1 VDGVDGTLQAHA
13 DTVQVPES
21 LRGTFPQIASLLK
34 DLSENAYDKRI
45 ANPSFV
51 PAIDNSSAVGQQYI
65 YERRAMDEDQY
76 MAKKGR
82 LRELCSDINKKI
94 RA

>member
-1 VDGVDGTLQAHA
+1 VYSVDGTILAHA
-13 DTVQVPES
+13 DTVQVPEN

-45 ANPSFV
+45 TNPSFV
-51 PAIDNSSAVGQQYI
+51 TATDNSPAVGQQYI
-65 YERRAMDEDQY
+65 YERCAMNEDQY
-76 MAKKGR
+76 MGKKGR

>member
-1 VDGVDGTLQAHA
+1 VHGADGTLLAQA
-13 DTVQVPES
+13 DTVQVPKS

-51 PAIDNSSAVGQQYI
+51 PATDNSPAVGQQYI

>member
-1 VDGVDGTLQAHA
+1 VDGVDGTLLAHA

-21 LRGTFPQIASLLK
+21 LRGTFPQVASLLK

-45 ANPSFV
+45 ANPSFI
-51 PAIDNSSAVGQQYI
+51 PAIDNSPAVGQQYI